1 MDYLTV
7 KEVAEL
13 KGCSERYIRKLIG
26 NGYIFSESIIN
37 NSNGHICHSIPISA
51 LSEDLQAKYYARLKK
66 ETGLAPELKEEK
78 EPLKKR
84 LKGSEKAFEE
94 YSEAE
99 RQEIAEWCD
108 ILREWQE
115 LRANYKKKTDFD
127 SDFVGKCRIE
137 HPNIQISE
145 SILYRKYKAYLEN
158 DYNSLIDKRGG
169 WNRDKSKLDD
179 DSIIWQSFLNLY
191 LDQSKPS
198 VSLCYRLTNAV
209 ISHEHPEL
217 ADLIPSEACFR
228 RKIKTLPFAVLEYSR
243 EGDKALNDHCKPHA
257 NRDKDNIYANDVW
270 IMDNYTLDVIIKD
283 AENSKKTRRLYIT
296 TVLDAKSNVLVG
308 WNITENPDSNST
320 LDALRFAMLRF
331 GIPKNLYFD
340 NGREFTTLDI
350 AGEQRNRKVS
360 KDKKGNIPL
369 TIAEKLGVNL
379 TFAKVTNARAKVV
392 ERIHRIIKEQYCTA
406 QYGYCGGNVVERPE
420 IIKSRIKNGNIETE
434 AELRETFADFADN
447 IYNVQP
453 YGSSETKYK
462 GMTLIE
468 VWNDSIAETSLRKAS
483 KEVLD
488 LLMLRNAGFQKVKRD
503 GVFIPYHGEKIWYY
517 DKNVTWQHIGEKVC
531 VRYDRNDLSSVRIY
545 DEEDRYLYSWECA
558 DWLTTNY
565 FNEDKEKL
573 AELGRG
579 QADVVKQIK
588 MRSKELRGDITLTQK
603 EGMKHLSKQNEGK
616 FRIIMPKNII
626 PVTTSEP
633 MPKVANGENIQV
645 PINLKTIMKNAK
657 KQKGDF

>member
-13 KGCSERYIRKLIG
+13 KVCSERYIQRLIKSG
-26 NGYIFSESIIN
+26 KMYSEQKN
-37 NSNGHICHSIPISA
+37 NMYNNQPCYMIPVSA

-158 DYNSLIDKRGG
+158 DYDSLIDKRGG

-198 VSLCYRLTNAV
+198 VSWCYRLTNAV

-243 EGDKALNDHCKPHA
+243 EGDKALHDHCIPYA
-257 NRDKDNIYANDVW
+257 NRKKSNIYANDVW
-270 IMDNYTLDVIIKD
+270 VMDNYTFDVIIKQND
-283 AENSKKTRRLYIT
+283 NSEKTKRMYIT
-296 TVLDAKSNVLVG
+296 TVLDVKSGVLAG
-308 WNITENPDSNST
+308 WNITDSPDSQST
-320 LDALRFAMLRF
+320 VDALRFAMLRF
-331 GIPKNLYFD
+331 GIPKHLYFD
-340 NGREFTTLDI
+340 NGREFTTLDM

-360 KDKKGNIPL
+360 KDKKGSIPI
-369 TIAEKLGVNL
+369 TIAEKLGVKL
-379 TFAKVTNARAKVV
+379 IFAKVTNAQAKVV
-392 ERIHRIIKEQYCTA
+392 ERAHRIIKEQFCRG
-406 QYGYCGGNVVERPE
+406 QYGYCGGNITERPE
-420 IIKSRIKNGNIETE
+420 IIKSRIKKGTVETE
-434 AELRETFADFADN
+434 AELRELFADYADN
-447 IYNVQP
+447 VFNVAE
-453 YGSSETKYK
+453 YGGGEQQYK
-462 GMTLIE
+462 GMTAID
-468 VWNDSIAETSLRKAS
+468 VWNTSISETSLRKAN
-483 KEVLD
+483 EDVLN
-488 LLMLRNAGFQKVKRD
+488 LLLLRNNGFQKVKRD
-503 GVFIPYHGEKIWYY
+503 GVFIPYHGGKIWYY
-517 DKNVTWQHIGEKVC
+517 DKNLTWQYLGKEVC
-531 VRYDRNDLSSVRIY
+531 VRYDNNDLSQVRIY
-545 DEEDRYLYSWECA
+545 DRDDRYLFSWQCA
-558 DWLTTNY
+558 DWLTMNY
-565 FNEDKEKL
+565 IEESKEKK

-579 QADVVKQIK
+579 QADITKQIK

>member
-13 KGCSERYIRKLIG
+13 KECSERYIQRLIKSG
-26 NGYIFSESIIN
+26 KMHSEQKSNMYN
-37 NSNGHICHSIPISA
+37 NQPCYMIPVSA

-84 LKGSEKAFEE
+84 LKGSKKAFEE

-99 RQEIAEWCD
+99 REEMAEWCD
-108 ILREWQE
+108 ILKEWQE

-137 HPNIQISE
+137 HPNLQISE

-158 DYNSLIDKRGG
+158 DYDSLIDKRGG

-198 VSLCYRLTNAV
+198 VSWCYRLTNAV

-243 EGDKALNDHCKPHA
+243 EGNKALHDHCIPYA
-257 NRDKDNIYANDVW
+257 NRKKSNIYANDVW
-270 IMDNYTLDVIIKD
+270 VMDNYTFDVIIKQND
-283 AENSKKTRRLYIT
+283 NSEKTKRMYIT
-296 TVLDAKSNVLVG
+296 TVLDVKSGVLAG
-308 WNITENPDSNST
+308 WNITDSPDSQST
-320 LDALRFAMLRF
+320 VDALRFAMLRF
-331 GIPKNLYFD
+331 GIPKHLYFD
-340 NGREFTTLDI
+340 NGREFTTLDM

-360 KDKKGNIPL
+360 KDKKGSIPI
-369 TIAEKLGVNL
+369 TIAEKLGVKL
-379 TFAKVTNARAKVV
+379 IFAKVTNAQAKVV
-392 ERIHRIIKEQYCTA
+392 ERAHRIIKEQFCRG
-406 QYGYCGGNVVERPE
+406 QYGYCGGNITERPE
-420 IIKSRIKNGNIETE
+420 IIKSRIKKGTVETE
-434 AELRETFADFADN
+434 AELRELFADYADN
-447 IYNVQP
+447 VFNVAE
-453 YGSSETKYK
+453 YGGGEQQYK
-462 GMTLIE
+462 GMTAID
-468 VWNDSIAETSLRKAS
+468 VWNTSISETSLRKAN
-483 KEVLD
+483 EDVLN
-488 LLMLRNAGFQKVKRD
+488 LLLLRNNGLQKVKRD
-503 GVFIPYHGEKIWYY
+503 GVFIPYHGGKIWYY
-517 DKNVTWQHIGEKVC
+517 DKNLTWQYLGKEVC
-531 VRYDRNDLSSVRIY
+531 VRYDNNDLSQVRIY
-545 DEEDRYLYSWECA
+545 DRDDRYLFSWQCA
-558 DWLTTNY
+558 DWLTMNY
-565 FNEDKEKL
+565 IEESKEKK

-579 QADVVKQIK
+579 QADVIKQIK

-603 EGMKHLSKQNEGK
+603 EGMKHFSKQNEGK